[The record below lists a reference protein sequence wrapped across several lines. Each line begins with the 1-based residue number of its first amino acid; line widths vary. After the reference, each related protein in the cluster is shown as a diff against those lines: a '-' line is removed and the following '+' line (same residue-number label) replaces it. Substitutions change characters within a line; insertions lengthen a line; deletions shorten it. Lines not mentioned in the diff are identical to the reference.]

1 MKIEYYSD
9 KIVTYLI
16 NRHVK
21 LEVEDIKQLLYD
33 VLNNL
38 IENYN
43 IDIRNNY
50 DINIYIN
57 DLYGIV
63 VELIKINS
71 DSHDDFNSIGLNI
84 VDEKLFLYEIDDP
97 LDYIDNEIYY
107 YDDKFY
113 LNIKNI
119 DINLFEN
126 VKIIY
131 DDYVYKV
138 LGRGVKI

>member
-16 NRHVK
+16 NRHIK

-43 IDIRNNY
+43 VDIRNNY

-63 VELIKINS
+63 VELVKINS

-97 LDYIDNEIYY
+97 LDYIGNEIYY

>member
-63 VELIKINS
+63 VELVKINS

>member
-63 VELIKINS
+63 VELVKINS

-97 LDYIDNEIYY
+97 LDYIGNEIYY